1 MTNSKDEEMIK
12 FLDKDSK
19 RKYYVYRLI
28 DPRTY
33 ETFYVGKGCGD
44 RVFQHTKNVK
54 ALIENA
60 KNYDISSLKAQ
71 QIAQIISSGKE
82 VLSVIHRYGLTEN
95 EAFEVE
101 AALIDAY
108 PGLTNIQSGHNN
120 DRGLIATEDLFDYIN
135 AKEYIEPT
143 EKYIIIKTTPQ
154 VININGSLYEATRKA
169 WSANLKRASKYKYV
183 LSVVSGIVREVYE
196 VDTNGWYQENE
207 NRIAFN
213 GKKASASNP
222 LRQLINKRIPEKYR
236 RKGASNPFI
245 YKQ

>member
-33 ETFYVGKGCGD
+33 ETFYVGKGCGN
-44 RVFQHTKNVK
+44 RVFQHAKNVK
-54 ALIENA
+54 TLLQNA
-60 KNYDISSLKAQ
+60 KDNEISSLKTQ
-71 QIAQIISSGKE
+71 QIEQILSSGKE
-82 VLSVIHRYGLTEN
+82 VLSVIHRHGLTED

-108 PGLTNIQSGHNN
+108 SNLTNIQSGHDN
-120 DRGLIATEDLFDYIN
+120 DRGLITTKDLLDYIN
-135 AKEYIEPT
+135 AKEYIEPA
-143 EKYIIIKTTPQ
+143 EEYIIIKTTPQ

-169 WSANLKRASKYKYV
+169 WSANLERASKYKYV

-196 VDTNGWYQENE
+196 VDANGWYQESE
-207 NRIAFN
+207 NRIAFK
-213 GKKASASNP
+213 GKKAMASNP
-222 LRQLINKRIPEKYR
+222 LRQLIGKRIPENYR
-236 RKGASNPFI
+236 KKGASNPFI